1 MEALF
6 LQKLPSRFDEIT
18 GALGQYLH
26 NPQDK
31 ESLTAL
37 HRHLHT
43 MAGSAGTFG
52 FEELGV
58 QARVFE
64 SRLKP
69 LLSGTEWSQTELD
82 DYARDI
88 RDYFAAALNLN
99 KEHAPGDIASADAS
113 ETASPD
119 NQSRLIYLVNQDC
132 RQNQEITT
140 QLEHFGYETVSVEQS
155 KIWLWRWRDDA
166 RM

>member
-1 MEALF
+1 
-6 LQKLPSRFDEIT
+6 
-18 GALGQYLH
+18 
-26 NPQDK
+26 
-31 ESLTAL
+31 
-37 HRHLHT
+37 

-88 RDYFAAALNLN
+88 RDYFAAALNNLN
-99 KEHAPGDIASADAS
+99 KEHAPSDIASPDAS

-155 KIWLWRWRDDA
+155 KNLALAVA
-166 RM
+166 RRRPDVIVIDMGSAEDGTGGVEEIKK